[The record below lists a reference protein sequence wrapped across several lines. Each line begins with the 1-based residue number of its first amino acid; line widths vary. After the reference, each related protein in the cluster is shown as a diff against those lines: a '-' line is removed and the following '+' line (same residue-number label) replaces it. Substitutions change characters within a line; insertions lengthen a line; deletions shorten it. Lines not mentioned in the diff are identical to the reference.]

1 MKKGKNIIAFLGKGT
16 DFNGTITF
24 DGDIRMDGRF
34 KGEIKGGDS
43 LIVGEAGVL
52 EAEIKVPYVII
63 MGEVKWNI
71 FSEKKVVIHSKGK
84 VYGDIKSPNL
94 VIEDGGLFNGRSLMK
109 DIEKLDEEKLIMI
122 SSQKIMGMV
131 E

>member
-1 MKKGKNIIAFLGKGT
+1 MKKGKNIIAFLGKDT

-43 LIVGEAGVL
+43 LIIGEAGVL

-63 MGEVKWNI
+63 I
-71 FSEKKVVIHSKGK
+71 A
-84 VYGDIKSPNL
+84 
-94 VIEDGGLFNGRSLMK
+94 
-109 DIEKLDEEKLIMI
+109 
-122 SSQKIMGMV
+122 QKC
-131 E
+131 